1 MSSVLFSVENLEGT
15 GRFRSW
21 NPSCFPECAV
31 QHRLCS
37 GRTLRPIEQPSGESV
52 PRARPS
58 RRLNVQANNANG
70 GTSKEPMSLN
80 VGVGSYDHALDSDIK
95 FELRS
100 VGFDER
106 DRALGVASALGLQ
119 NGHDSWRTGSALQG
133 RSCDSVSRATSRD
146 KCHCSEER
154 KQPYWDVVTVHH
166 LIFLS
171 SQ

>member
-1 MSSVLFSVENLEGT
+1 MCSAEYWTHTGKRHEQCFVLGGVFEGT

-21 NPSCFPECAV
+21 NPSCFLECAV

-37 GRTLRPIEQPSGESV
+37 GRTLRPIEQPSGESILG
-52 PRARPS
+52 ARPS

-80 VGVGSYDHALDSDIK
+80 VGVGSYNHVLDLDIK

-106 DRALGVASALGLQ
+106 DRALGVASPLGLQ
-119 NGHDSWRTGSALQG
+119 NGHDSWRTGPALRG
-133 RSCDSVSRATSRD
+133 STCHSVSRTTRKD
-146 KCHCSEER
+146 ECHCSEEG
-154 KQPYWDVVTVHH
+154 KQ
-166 LIFLS
+166 
-171 SQ
+171 Q